1 MEASKNRR
9 RLIVLTII
17 LCVSFAGL
25 GCRLI
30 DLQWARHEEFRAAA
44 ERQHQHEYY
53 REPQRG
59 DIRDRRGQL
68 LATSVPVKRV
78 CADPAL
84 LKGHEAEMA
93 KFLAPLLK
101 TNETV
106 LLNAFRRQKR
116 TNSEGLVLPNHFVL
130 LKNKFPL
137 EDWEK
142 TLDAL
147 TNQYASVVLAGKQT
161 KKELRELQLLWTRSI
176 YTEED
181 QIRTYPNAQVA
192 AHVLGFTGM
201 APVLWAGETNWVSAG
216 MEGIEFT
223 FDEKLRG
230 SRGWVKTETD
240 IRRRELFVFRE
251 QDVESR
257 PGLNVVL
264 TIDAR
269 VQQIVEEE
277 LAEAMAKC
285 SPISVSSVVVRPR
298 TGEVLA
304 MATLPTFNPNQYWR
318 ASADARRN
326 RVITD
331 TAEPG
336 STFKIVVVS
345 GALSEGV
352 TRLSDRYDCENG
364 VFRFAGR
371 ILHDHEHYGV
381 ISLEEIITKS
391 SNIGAAKVGIRM
403 GEQRLHD
410 YILGFGFNH
419 RTGVPLRGEVRGV
432 VHPLKDWNKLSIS
445 RIPMGHEMTATPIQM
460 VMAMSA
466 VANRG
471 KLMRPMLVDRLED
484 EKGKVVTR
492 YQPQMVRQVIRE
504 KSAEDMVTAL
514 KTVAAKNGTAPKA
527 ALEHYTVAGKTGTA
541 QKPPYTN
548 HKYFSSFIG
557 FFPADNPELCI
568 SVVLDEPKGSY
579 YGGLVAAP
587 VFKRIAERVANFLNV
602 KPDIQPEPPGEL
614 TGTSA
619 SDRAGV
625 AQANN

>member
-1 MEASKNRR
+1 MEAAKNRR

-17 LCVSFAGL
+17 LCVCFAGL
-25 GCRLI
+25 GYRLI
-30 DLQWARHEEFRAAA
+30 DLQWARHEEFRIAA

-101 TNETV
+101 TNEMV
-106 LLNAFRRQKR
+106 LLNAFRRQIR
-116 TNSEGLVLPNHFVL
+116 TNSEAVALPNHFVL
-130 LKNKFPL
+130 LKNKVSI
-137 EDWEK
+137 EDWDK
-142 TLDAL
+142 TFTAL
-147 TNQYASVVLAGKQT
+147 TNQFTSAVGGAKLD
-161 KKELRELQLLWTRSI
+161 KKDYRDLQLLWTRSI
-176 YTEED
+176 YTEDD
-181 QIRTYPNAQVA
+181 QIRSYPNAQIA
-192 AHVLGFTGM
+192 AHVLGFTGQ
-201 APVLWAGETNWVSAG
+201 APFLWAGETNWMTAG
-216 MEGIEFT
+216 MEGIEYS

-230 SRGWVKTETD
+230 SRGWVKTERD
-240 IRRRELFVFRE
+240 IRRRELFLFRE

-257 PGLNVVL
+257 PGLNVAL

-277 LAEAMAKC
+277 LAEAMTKN
-285 SPISVSSVVVRPR
+285 SPISVSSIVVRPR
-298 TGEVLA
+298 TGEILGL
-304 MATLPTFNPNQYWR
+304 ATLPTFNPNEYWH
-318 ASADARRN
+318 APADARRN
-326 RVITD
+326 RVIAD

-345 GALSEGV
+345 GALDGGV
-352 TRLSDRYDCENG
+352 TKLTDSYDCENG
-364 VFRFAGR
+364 AFHFAGQV
-371 ILHDHEHYGV
+371 LHDHLHFGV
-381 ISLEEIITKS
+381 LSVESIIRQS
-391 SNIGAAKVGIRM
+391 SNIGAAKIGIKM
-403 GEQRLHD
+403 GEQRLYD

-419 RTGVPLRGEVRGV
+419 RTGIPLRGEVGGV
-432 VHPLKDWNKLSIS
+432 VHPLKDWSKLSIS
-445 RIPMGHEMTATPIQM
+445 RIPMGHEMTATPLQM

-471 KLMRPMLVDRLED
+471 RLMRPMLVDRLED
-484 EKGKVVTR
+484 EKGAIVTR
-492 YQPQMVRQVIRE
+492 YEPQMVRQVIRD
-504 KSAEDMVTAL
+504 KAAEDLVTAL
-514 KTVAAKNGTAPKA
+514 KTVVTKTGTAPKA

-548 HKYFSSFIG
+548 NRYFSSFIG

-568 SVVLDEPKGSY
+568 SVVMDEPKGGY
-579 YGGLVAAP
+579 YGGQIAAP

-602 KPDIQPEPPGEL
+602 KPDIQPEQPGEL
-614 TGTSA
+614 IGVSP
-619 SDRAGV
+619 DRAM
-625 AQANN
+625 AQANNRP